1 MSGYS
6 VEVCVGINTNEN
18 IIHTWL
24 NITHPD
30 GSKEAWGFH
39 PAENMIY
46 GKGEVQKEDP
56 YKESSASSGQLPI
69 SVDEYNKLEG
79 YINRTRL
86 TRPDYSLPFGSQ
98 CTHWALRGLNEAGLI
113 PDIITP
119 NMTLDDG
126 LLDIMETIIWNP
138 VTQYVGFKINN
149 FIEKL
154 KNPDIGDPQQ
164 QIQNYEYWYENT
176 QYRLPDPSQ
185 SDSYRIVYLSG
196 CDPLALDLDGDGLET
211 KAMAGNSGAL
221 FDHNNDGIRSASGW
235 IAGDDGLLVRDI
247 NGNAIID
254 GGAELFGDNT
264 KLRNGTTARDG
275 FVALKDLDSNNDGKI
290 DANDTAFGELKIWRD
305 LNQDGISQADELKSL
320 VEANIESLK
329 TTATNT
335 NTATS
340 AGTQILTGSYTKT
353 DGTTSTLADIKFTQD
368 TFHSEYIEH
377 IEIPESLQN
386 LPNLH
391 GLVCA
396 DGYERVR
403 EEIRVAKI

>member
-1 MSGYS
+1 
-6 VEVCVGINTNEN
+6 
-18 IIHTWL
+18 
-24 NITHPD
+24 
-30 GSKEAWGFH
+30 
-39 PAENMIY
+39 
-46 GKGEVQKEDP
+46 
-56 YKESSASSGQLPI
+56 
-69 SVDEYNKLEG
+69 
-79 YINRTRL
+79 
-86 TRPDYSLPFGSQ
+86 
-98 CTHWALRGLNEAGLI
+98 
-113 PDIITP
+113 
-119 NMTLDDG
+119 
-126 LLDIMETIIWNP
+126 
-138 VTQYVGFKINN
+138 
-149 FIEKL
+149 
-154 KNPDIGDPQQ
+154 
-164 QIQNYEYWYENT
+164 
-176 QYRLPDPSQ
+176 
-185 SDSYRIVYLSG
+185 
-196 CDPLALDLDGDGLET
+196 
-211 KAMAGNSGAL
+211 
-221 FDHNNDGIRSASGW
+221 
-235 IAGDDGLLVRDI
+235 VRDI

-368 TFHSEYIEH
+368 TFHIEYIEH